1 MPSSTFRVLLF
12 SVALPTLVSNLLT
25 PRGCLAQDGSVRN
38 KSVQN
43 KSVQNKSVQNG
54 SEQKAAADASQK
66 SLAEE
71 LPRIPA
77 MTPDQALQAFEI
89 QQGFKLE
96 LVAAEPDVADP
107 VDACFD
113 ERGRMFVA
121 EMHGYPFS
129 QEPTRLNPNGGG
141 KPDAGIVRLLEDTD
155 GDGRMDRSTKF
166 AEGIRWPTSVI
177 CWDGGVFVLA
187 PPKLWYFKD
196 ENGDGVADERRVI
209 FDGFNRDNVQAVA
222 NNLKWGLDGRIY
234 GAGGRNPSVLT
245 HDGRELLKL
254 GRVDFSFDPRTF
266 DLRAET
272 GGVQFGHSFDDWGNR
287 FVCSNSDHIRQV
299 VYASHYLN
307 RNPDAGIGNP
317 IPSISKEGSAAPVF
331 RRSSAEPWRIVR
343 TRRRVAD
350 PRYARLPATERVPI
364 GFFTSATGVTVYR
377 GAAWPDEYAGQVFIG
392 DVGGNL
398 IHRKTLSPN
407 GPAFLATRADQ
418 NVEFITST
426 DNWFRPVNFV
436 NAPDGTLYVLDMYR
450 ETIEHPYS
458 IPEDIKE
465 HLDLEGGDN
474 RGRIYRIAG
483 PNGRRLKVASLA
495 GLSTKQLVEQL
506 NSPNGWNR
514 ETAHRLLLER
524 RDSAALPALQSNVQ
538 KSTSPLGRA
547 HALWLLSLLAPDDS
561 AELADALATG
571 LNDSDARVRRQAAVA
586 AESVLRADLETP
598 VLAALLER
606 CDDEDDEDDA
616 IVQFQLA
623 LTLGE
628 SPSPRVA
635 DGLTALLRSSP
646 GDANL
651 RTAVMTSV
659 RPVIRRVVAS
669 ILGDADLLNRLVAAG
684 FFDTLIR
691 TLYAVE
697 GGDGLLPSVD
707 RALADGASPKFA
719 SSILFAVDA
728 TLKRRGSS
736 LRKLI
741 TGSERLARLDSFL
754 KPSQATSAD
763 KSASES
769 QRIAAT
775 RTLAL
780 ADKETALP
788 RLGDLLEPSVPSSV
802 QLAAVRT
809 LAEFRSAQVEATLID
824 KWNSFS
830 PAVRNESLGVLT
842 ATVPRVEALLDAIEE
857 GSVRAAELSADR
869 RQFLLNHPTPAVR
882 TRASKVIGSAGD
894 SNRKAVVDSFRDV
907 LDLTA
912 DVERGRAAFTK
923 KCSLCHKL
931 GDVGHNVGPD
941 IVSVRT
947 KSPDDLL
954 IAILD
959 PNREAQPNFTAYNL
973 ILTNGQVLNGIIVA
987 ESAASVTLRRAEGK
1001 EDVVPRGDIDEL
1013 ISSGRTLMPEGLEK
1027 DVSRQDIADLI
1038 AFIKSLRA
1046 PAKQ

>member
-1 MPSSTFRVLLF
+1 MLAQLDLPRELSFEEAEMLASSKRVPLLF
-12 SVALPTLVSNLLT
+12 TAHFFSSLLVLTIVAALHDHAA
-25 PRGCLAQDGSVRN
+25 AQD
-38 KSVQN
+38 KSP
-43 KSVQNKSVQNG
+43 
-54 SEQKAAADASQK
+54 ATPPK
-66 SLAEE
+66 SLADE

-77 MTPDQALQAFEI
+77 MTPEQALKAFEV
-89 QQGFKLE
+89 QQSFKLE

-141 KPDAGIVRLLEDTD
+141 KQDAGIIRLLEDAD

-166 AEGIRWPTSVI
+166 AGDIRWPTSVI
-177 CWDGGVFVLA
+177 CWDGGIFVLA
-187 PPKLWYFKD
+187 PPKLWFFKD
-196 ENGDGVADERRVI
+196 KDGDGIADERRVI

-245 HDGRELLKL
+245 RDGKELLKL
-254 GRVDFSFDPRTF
+254 GRVDFSFDPRTL

-287 FVCSNSDHIRQV
+287 FVCSNSNHIRQV
-299 VYASHYLN
+299 VYASRYLN

-377 GAAWPDEYAGQVFIG
+377 GAAWPDKYAGQVFIG

-465 HLDLEGGDN
+465 HLDLEGGDD
-474 RGRIYRIAG
+474 RGRIYRIVG
-483 PNGRRLKVASLA
+483 PNNRRLKVASLA
-495 GLSTKQLVEQL
+495 DLTTKQLVEQL
-506 NSPNGWNR
+506 NSANGWNR
-514 ETAHRLLLER
+514 ETAHRLLFER
-524 RDSAALPALQSNVQ
+524 RDSAALSALQDNVQ
-538 KSTSPLGRA
+538 TSKSQLGRA
-547 HALWLLSLLAPDDS
+547 HSLWLLSLLAPNDS
-561 AELADALATG
+561 AELSEALATG

-586 AESVLRADLETP
+586 AEGVLRADLETP
-598 VLAALLER
+598 LLAALLGR
-606 CDDEDDEDDA
+606 CDEEDDA
-616 IVQFQLA
+616 IVRFQLA
-623 LTLGE
+623 LSLGE
-628 SPSPRVA
+628 SSSRRVA
-635 DGLTALLRSSP
+635 DGLTALLRSSA

-651 RTAVMTSV
+651 RAAIMTSV
-659 RPVIRRVVAS
+659 RPVIGPVVAN
-669 ILGDADLLNRLVAAG
+669 ILGDADLLNKLVAAG

-691 TLYAVE
+691 TLYAVD

-707 RALADGASPKFA
+707 RALTDEASRQFA
-719 SSILFAVDA
+719 SSILFAVDE
-728 TLKRRGSS
+728 TLRRRGSS
-736 LRKLI
+736 LRKLLA
-741 TGSERLARLDSFL
+741 GSDRLTRLDRLL
-754 KPSQATSAD
+754 KPSQTTSAD
-763 KSASES
+763 KAASET

-780 ADKETALP
+780 ADEATALP
-788 RLGDLLEPSVPSSV
+788 RLGDLLEPTVPSSV

-809 LAEFRSAQVEATLID
+809 LAEFRSKEVATTLID
-824 KWNSFS
+824 KWNSLS

-842 ATVPRVEALLDAIEE
+842 ATVPRVDALLDAIKS
-857 GSVRAAELSADR
+857 GSVRAAELTADR
-869 RQFLLNHPTPAVR
+869 RQFLLNHPTAAVK
-882 TRASKVIGSAGD
+882 TRAVKVIGSAGD
-894 SNRKAVVDSFRDV
+894 ANRKAIVESYRDV

-923 KCSLCHKL
+923 KCSICHKL

-941 IVSVRT
+941 IVSVQN

-973 ILTNGQVLNGIIVA
+973 ILTNGQVLNGIIVS
-987 ESAASVTLRRAEGK
+987 ESAASVTIRRAEGK
-1001 EDVVPRGDIDEL
+1001 QDVVPRGDIDEL
-1013 ISSGRTLMPEGLEK
+1013 VSSGRTLMPEGLEK

-1046 PAKQ
+1046 PNSAAGTK

>member
-1 MPSSTFRVLLF
+1 M
-12 SVALPTLVSNLLT
+12 LVSSNRVPLSIATLLVLAIIIAS
-25 PRGCLAQDGSVRN
+25 PDGAVAQD
-38 KSVQN
+38 
-43 KSVQNKSVQNG
+43 
-54 SEQKAAADASQK
+54 AAPK
-66 SLAEE
+66 PLAEE

-77 MTPDQALQAFEI
+77 MTPEQALKAFEI

-141 KPDAGIVRLLEDTD
+141 KADAGIIRLLEDTD

-166 AEGIRWPTSVI
+166 ADSIRWPTSVI

-196 ENGDGVADERRVI
+196 ADGDGVADERRVI
-209 FDGFNRDNVQAVA
+209 FNGFNRDNVQAIA

-245 HDGRELLKL
+245 RDGKELLKL
-254 GRVDFSFDPRTF
+254 GRVDFSFDPRTL

-299 VYASHYLN
+299 VYADHYLT

-350 PRYARLPATERVPI
+350 PKYARLPATERVPI

-407 GPAFLATRADQ
+407 GPAFLATRADE

-436 NAPDGTLYVLDMYR
+436 NAPDGTLYALDMYR

-465 HLDLEGGDN
+465 HLDLQGGDN
-474 RGRIYRIAG
+474 RGRIYRIVG

-495 GLSTKQLVEQL
+495 DLSTKQLIEQL

-524 RDSAALPALQSNVQ
+524 RDSTTIRALQQNV
-538 KSTSPLGRA
+538 KTSDSALGRM
-547 HALWLLSLLAPDDS
+547 HSLWLVSLLAPPDS
-561 AELADALATG
+561 IKAVATLITG
-571 LNDSDARVRRQAAVA
+571 LNDTDSRVRRQAATA
-586 AESVLRADLETP
+586 AEALLRADVEAP
-598 VLAALLER
+598 VLPAVLNR
-606 CDDEDDEDDA
+606 CRTENDP

-623 LTLGE
+623 LCLGE

-635 DGLTALLRSSP
+635 DGLTALLRRSP

-651 RTAVMTSV
+651 RAAVVTSL
-659 RPVIRRVVAS
+659 RPVIGRVVEE
-669 ILGDADLLNRLVAAG
+669 ILNDADLLNRLVTVG

-691 TLYAVE
+691 TLYAAN
-697 GGDGLLPSVD
+697 GGDGLLPTID
-707 RALADGASPKFA
+707 RALANDADRQFA
-719 SSILFAVDA
+719 SSILFAVDE
-728 TLKRRGSS
+728 TVKRRGNS
-736 LRKLI
+736 LRKLLADES
-741 TGSERLARLDSFL
+741 GPQRLSLLDEFL
-754 KPSQATSAD
+754 KPSLTTSAD

-780 ADKETALP
+780 ADEETALP
-788 RLGDLLEPSVPSSV
+788 QLGNLLEPSVPSSV

-809 LAEFRSAQVEATLID
+809 LAEFRSTQVEDTLVD
-824 KWNSFS
+824 KWNSLS
-830 PAVRNESLGVLT
+830 PALRNESLGVLT
-842 ATVPRVEALLDAIEE
+842 ATVPRVEALLDAIES
-857 GSVRAAELSADR
+857 GAVRAAELSADR
-869 RQFLLNHPTPAVR
+869 RQFLLNHPTAAVK
-882 TRASKVIGSAGD
+882 TRAAKVIGSAGD
-894 SNRKAVVDSFRDV
+894 TNRKAVVDSFRDV
-907 LDLTA
+907 LDLAA

-941 IVSVRT
+941 IVSVQN

>member
-1 MPSSTFRVLLF
+1 MLVSSNRVALLF
-12 SVALPTLVSNLLT
+12 TTQGFSSLLVLTIVAALPDRSA
-25 PRGCLAQDGSVRN
+25 AQD
-38 KSVQN
+38 
-43 KSVQNKSVQNG
+43 
-54 SEQKAAADASQK
+54 AAPQ

-77 MTPDQALQAFEI
+77 MSSEQALKAFEI

-141 KPDAGIVRLLEDTD
+141 KPDAGIIRLLEDTD
-155 GDGRMDRSTKF
+155 DDGQMDRSTKF
-166 AEGIRWPTSVI
+166 ADSIRWPTSVI
-177 CWDGGVFVLA
+177 FWDGGVFVLA

-196 ENGDGVADERRVI
+196 TDGDGVADERRVI
-209 FDGFNRDNVQAVA
+209 FDGFNRDNVQAIA

-245 HDGRELLKL
+245 HDGKELLKL
-254 GRVDFSFDPRTF
+254 GRVDFSFDPRTL

-299 VYASHYLN
+299 VYADHYLT

-343 TRRRVAD
+343 TKRRVSD
-350 PRYARLPATERVPI
+350 PKYAGLPATERVPI

-377 GAAWPDEYAGQVFIG
+377 GAAWPDEFAGQVFIG

-436 NAPDGTLYVLDMYR
+436 NAPDGTLYALDMYR

-465 HLDLEGGDN
+465 HLDLQGGDN
-474 RGRIYRIAG
+474 RGRIYRLLG
-483 PNGRRLKVASLA
+483 PNGRRLKVTSLA
-495 GLSTKQLVEQL
+495 GLTTTQLVEQL

-514 ETAHRLLLER
+514 ETSHRLLLER

-538 KSTSPLGRA
+538 TSKSPLGRA
-547 HALWLLSLLAPDDS
+547 YSLWLLSLLAPDDS
-561 AELADALATG
+561 AELAEALATG
-571 LNDSDARVRRQAAVA
+571 LNDTDARVRRQAAVA
-586 AESVLRADLETP
+586 AESVLRADLESP
-598 VLAALLER
+598 VLAKLLER
-606 CDDEDDEDDA
+606 CGEEDDA
-616 IVQFQLA
+616 IVRFQLA
-623 LTLGE
+623 LSLGE

-635 DGLTALLRSSP
+635 RGLVALLNSGVS
-646 GDANL
+646 DANL

-659 RPVIRRVVAS
+659 RPVIGEVVAS

-684 FFDTLIR
+684 FLDTLIR
-691 TLYAVE
+691 TLYAVD
-697 GGDGLLPSVD
+697 GNDGLQPTVD
-707 RALADGASPKFA
+707 RALADGATPQFA
-719 SSILFAVDA
+719 SSILFAVDE

-736 LRKLI
+736 LRKLLS
-741 TGSERLARLDSFL
+741 GSDRLARLDGFL
-754 KPSQATSAD
+754 KPSQATSVD

-780 ADKETALP
+780 ADDATALP

-809 LAEFRSAQVEATLID
+809 LAEFRSTQVEETLIE
-824 KWNSFS
+824 KWNSLS
-830 PAVRNESLGVLT
+830 PALRNESLGVLT
-842 ATVPRVEALLDAIEE
+842 ATVPRVEALLDAIEA

-869 RQFLLNHPTPAVR
+869 RQFLLNHPTAAVK
-882 TRASKVIGSAGD
+882 TRAAKVIGSAGD
-894 SNRKAVVDSFRDV
+894 ANRKAVVDSFRDV
-907 LDLTA
+907 LDLAA

-923 KCSLCHKL
+923 KCSICHKL

-941 IVSVRT
+941 IVSVQN